1 MHFFQ
6 TLLIFGS
13 LLLWSVFEV
22 RKGLRINTEAS
33 EEIKISVERTE
44 GKKKHV
50 FLANEDNQQ
59 SIQEWH

>member
-22 RKGLRINTEAS
+22 RKVLGLHINTEAS
-33 EEIKISVERTE
+33 EEIKIRVERTE
-44 GKKKHV
+44 EKKHV
-50 FLANEDNQQ
+50 LANEDSQQ